1 MLKSVLKFI
10 GGGLILILV
19 AAGAVY
25 GIGYWKYQNSPEYR
39 AEQNLKALEKK
50 YAEDPYGG
58 ETPEETLRLF
68 IDALKKGDT
77 DLAAK
82 YFILDKQQE
91 WREDLAKIKEKNFL
105 DKMIIDVEKLGNK
118 YQFIK
123 NHDDRFIFETYN
135 EQQELILQADLA
147 RSPNNKWK
155 ILDL

>member
-1 MLKSVLKFI
+1 MIRNVIKFTSL
-10 GGGLILILV
+10 GILFV
-19 AAGAVY
+19 ALASAIIY

-39 AEQNLKALEKK
+39 AEQELKKLEKK

-82 YFILDKQQE
+82 YFILDKQEE
-91 WREDLAKIKEKNFL
+91 WQEDLAKIKEKNL
-105 DKMIIDVEKLGNK
+105 LEDMVKDLEREKHKYSISDNMIGFDIANDQNEAILG
-118 YQFIK
+118 ISLSRAP
-123 NHDDRFIFETYN
+123 NH
-135 EQQELILQADLA
+135 
-147 RSPNNKWK
+147 KWK